1 MITENVKIKLSEKD
15 TSFAARE
22 RKINTE
28 VQKQIDLYN
37 SQGFNVV
44 ETTTVNKTGSQAVVK
59 FSLIKM
65 FGRK

>member
-44 ETTTVNKTGSQAVVK
+44 ETTTVNKTGSHAVVK